1 MLITSRKLFAVI
13 LPVSAVII
21 GFALYPWAKSH
32 SQSPVDSSAP
42 VSTTPATAAPATVRV
57 ALSDA
62 ELTLK
67 HESIQVPSS
76 FGPAA
81 APPSSGRVLG
91 EYEKHDALM
100 LGVNELLQY
109 HPQALCDIVSALDGR
124 IEIVGLISDP
134 SQERK
139 TIDLLFDRGVSSK
152 HLHFFYWPAISMW
165 VQDFGPIFLVG
176 DDGPRVID
184 ATYQFLDREAED
196 QVPLAFAAK
205 YGLKISHSPLSMEG
219 GNVLSNGKGLCI
231 SSSTLIEQNKGRNYD
246 LQMVGAVLQRDF
258 RFQNWSYLPALIGE
272 PTGHVDMYLTLTSP
286 NSVVVGE
293 YDPADDAA
301 NAEQL
306 NNAVATLSKV
316 KVGDESL
323 TVTRMPMPSRRDG
336 KWRTYTNV
344 IFANGVL
351 LVPQYPNYC
360 PEHDRKAL
368 EIYRKLLPDW
378 KVVGINAS
386 ELIEKRGSLHCL
398 SRMLPVMPKLV
409 ATP

>member
-1 MLITSRKLFAVI
+1 MTTCRVAPTRSAFVPLFAPTPVLLSSRKLFAVI
-13 LPVSAVII
+13 LPVLAVIV

-32 SQSPVDSSAP
+32 SQSPADPSVPISA
-42 VSTTPATAAPATVRV
+42 TPASVRV

-91 EYEKHDALM
+91 EFEKHDAIM

-109 HPQALCDIVSALDGR
+109 HPQALCDIVSALEGR
-124 IEIVGLISDP
+124 VEIVALISDP

-219 GNVLSNGKGLCI
+219 GNCLSNGKGLCI
-231 SSSTLIEQNKGRNYD
+231 SS
-246 LQMVGAVLQRDF
+246 
-258 RFQNWSYLPALIGE
+258 
-272 PTGHVDMYLTLTSP
+272 
-286 NSVVVGE
+286 
-293 YDPADDAA
+293 
-301 NAEQL
+301 
-306 NNAVATLSKV
+306 
-316 KVGDESL
+316 
-323 TVTRMPMPSRRDG
+323 
-336 KWRTYTNV
+336 
-344 IFANGVL
+344 
-351 LVPQYPNYC
+351 
-360 PEHDRKAL
+360 
-368 EIYRKLLPDW
+368 
-378 KVVGINAS
+378 
-386 ELIEKRGSLHCL
+386 
-398 SRMLPVMPKLV
+398 
-409 ATP
+409 